1 MASGPGVNNVKVIQ
15 KSFVDSAPGQNV
27 TQQGG
32 AEEGYESRYDLSTLK
47 KGATKMVIAGK
58 LDRRI
63 GTRLDVGTLPEA
75 KILKSL
81 DAFIDKHGVEDDP
94 GL

>member
-1 MASGPGVNNVKVIQ
+1 MI
-15 KSFVDSAPGQNV
+15 
-27 TQQGG
+27 
-32 AEEGYESRYDLSTLK
+32 
-47 KGATKMVIAGK
+47 IAGK

-81 DAFIDKHGVEDDP
+81 DRFIDENGVED
-94 GL
+94 